1 MNKERVQAVVLN
13 FAPTH
18 SGAFIVKARVF
29 RKKQFVGYR
38 TNIEPVIG
46 QLVDLVST
54 SNGEYRQS

>member
-1 MNKERVQAVVLN
+1 VLN